1 MHKRK
6 EGGSIMKA
14 LLFFRFL
21 FVFIILLNV
30 LGALIAYSAESRY
43 PTKAIEYVVPLPA
56 GGGTDVA
63 ARVIAKALS
72 KELGVPVN
80 VTNKAGGNQIP
91 GVMSVLSSPP
101 NGYTLLADGSASSS
115 LHTLIKDLPYK
126 MEERAFLARI
136 MISPHAYIVNG
147 KSPWKSLQ
155 DVIDAIKR
163 DPGSFTWVWQG
174 GNTTSDCSLLQF
186 FNVAGID
193 ITKTKRV
200 PFQGAG
206 PGIQAVAGGHV
217 LLGSGGAGAM
227 FSLYRSGN
235 IKIPA
240 ITGDKRLTMLPEIP
254 CSKEIGLAAP
264 LDVMFWIGIS
274 GPKGL
279 PKPIVDKLVGVGKKI
294 AEDPQMIKEL
304 EAVGAYPSY
313 MGPEEL
319 SIQVSKEAEIY
330 RALVSKAGIL

>member
-1 MHKRK
+1 
-6 EGGSIMKA
+6 MKS
-14 LLFFRFL
+14 LRLFRSL
-21 FVFIILLNV
+21 FVLIIFLIGLS
-30 LGALIAYSAESRY
+30 ALTAYSAEPRY

-80 VTNKAGGNQIP
+80 VTNKPGGNQIT

-126 MEERAFLARI
+126 MEDRAFVTRI

-155 DVIDAIKR
+155 EVIDAVKR
-163 DPGSFTWVWQG
+163 DPGSFTWTWLG
-174 GNTTSDCSLLQF
+174 GNTTTDFSLLQF
-186 FNVAGID
+186 FDVAGVEIA
-193 ITKTKRV
+193 KTKRV
-200 PFQGAG
+200 PFQGSG
-206 PGIQAVAGGHV
+206 PGTQAVAGGHV
-217 LLGSGGAGAM
+217 LFGSGGASAM

-235 IKIPA
+235 IKILA
-240 ITGDKRLTMLPEIP
+240 VTGDKRLPMLPEIP
-254 CSKEIGLAAP
+254 CTQEIGLAS

-294 AEDPQMIKEL
+294 AEDPQVIKEL

-319 SIQVSKEAEIY
+319 SKQVSKEAEVY
-330 RALVSKAGIL
+330 RALASKAGIL